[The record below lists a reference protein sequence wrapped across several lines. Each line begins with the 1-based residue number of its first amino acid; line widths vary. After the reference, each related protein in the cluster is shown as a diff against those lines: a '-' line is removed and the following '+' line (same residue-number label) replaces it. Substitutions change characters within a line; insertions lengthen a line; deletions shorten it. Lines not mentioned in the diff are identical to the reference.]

1 MMSSD
6 TALSAAIPL
15 PSHPSEAPLGP
26 REKGVPGRAGQVKL
40 EEVGQQ
46 NWSLLAEDLPLPVA
60 VIKLSALRGN
70 SAWMKGFTALSGT
83 DIAPHGK
90 TTLSPSLFDLQL
102 ADGAWGITLSTP
114 HHLQVARSFG
124 RQRILLANQLIGR
137 SAIEWL
143 VEELNADPDFEFYCL
158 VDSVANLAQLIA
170 TGRRHGLKRPLRVL
184 VEIGFEQ
191 GRTGCRTVGQALDVA
206 RACASAPDV
215 IALSGV
221 EGFEGIIRGA
231 DYAETVARV
240 EAFLDTMVDLID
252 ACAREQLFAP
262 GEVLLTAGGSAFF
275 DIVAAKLGGVALAQ
289 PHRVLLRSGCYL
301 THDAVMYTYLFE
313 QLKARRPDLP
323 ESLGQLTSALEVWGY
338 VQSIPEPGQAIVSF
352 GKRDVS
358 YDHMPTP
365 LTWFRPGAGLD
376 HPTSA
381 PSGHRVVALNDQH
394 CILQTP
400 NDSPLEIGDML
411 GFGISHPCLTF
422 DKWRVIHLVDDDYRV
437 VGSIR
442 TYF

>member
-1 MMSSD
+1 MTIAQI
-6 TALSAAIPL
+6 TAVAITL

-26 REKGVPGRAGQVKL
+26 REKGMPGRAGVVEL
-40 EEVGQQ
+40 DDVAQQ

-70 SAWMKGFTALSGT
+70 SAWMKGFTALSQT

-124 RQRILLANQLIGR
+124 HQRILLANQLVGR

-143 VEELNADPDFEFYCL
+143 VEELNADPQFEFYCL
-158 VDSVANLAQLIA
+158 VDSIANLNQLATIA
-170 TGRRHGLKRPLRVL
+170 RRRGLKRPLQVL
-184 VEIGFEQ
+184 VEIGFAE
-191 GRTGCRTVGQALDVA
+191 GRTGCRTVAQALEVA
-206 RACASAPDV
+206 RACADAKDV

-231 DYAETVARV
+231 DYPETLVKV
-240 EAFLDTMVDLID
+240 EAFLDTMVDLIN
-252 ACAREQLFAP
+252 ACAQEQLFAP

-275 DIVAAKLGGVALAQ
+275 DLVAGKLTAVELAQ
-289 PHRVLLRSGCYL
+289 QHRVLLRSGCYL

-313 QLKARRPDLP
+313 QMKARRPDLP
-323 ESLGQLTSALEVWGY
+323 DSLGELRSALEIWGY
-338 VQSIPEPGQAIVSF
+338 VQSMPEPDRAIISF

-365 LTWFRPGAGLD
+365 LAWYRPGSGLEQAMA
-376 HPTSA
+376 A
-381 PSGHRVVALNDQH
+381 PRDHRVVTLNDQH
-394 CILQTP
+394 CIMETP
-400 NDSPLEIGDML
+400 EDSPLAIGDML

-422 DKWRVIHLVDDDYRV
+422 DKWRVIHLVDDNYRV
-437 VGSIR
+437 IGSIR